1 MLFNSVGFAI
11 FFPVVAIVYFIIER
25 KPTLH
30 RAANIWLLA
39 ASYFYYMCQDARYAL
54 LLFAATVITF
64 AAGHVI
70 GRAGSA
76 HKARIAALVI
86 STAANLSMLFFFKY
100 FNFACSIIGA
110 EPSLKIILP
119 VGISFYIFQSL
130 TYVFDVYR
138 GDTPVEH
145 DFFRYALFVSF
156 FPVLLAGPIE
166 RSKHLL
172 QQFDTP
178 HHFDY
183 ERTRHGLIRML
194 TGYFLKLVIAQ
205 RLAIAVNLIYDNYHD
220 CTGYQLL
227 LGTVLYAFQIYC
239 DFASYSSI
247 AIGCADI
254 LGFSLIENFRQ
265 PFFAVSCSDLWRRW
279 HVSLNSWFRDYLYIP
294 LGGSRVPKWRKY
306 LNVMIV
312 FTTSGLWHGAS
323 WTYIIWGALSGF
335 FQVMGDILKP
345 LRQFVIKKLPLH
357 NGFTHGVHH
366 LLQVLITFCLFSTS
380 LVFFR
385 SPDLKAALM
394 ITGKI
399 FTKFAPESIMSTSLF
414 SLGLGV
420 KNFLFL
426 AVSMLMLLMYDL
438 INEKHKD
445 AAAYIASLKTPFRW
459 GIYYAVTLMIL
470 ASASLGTQ
478 QFIYFKF

>member
-11 FFPVVAIVYFIIER
+11 FFPVVAIIYFLLER
-25 KPTLH
+25 KQELH
-30 RAANIWLLA
+30 RIANFWLLA
-39 ASYFYYMCQDARYAL
+39 SSYFYYMCQDARYAG
-54 LLFAATVITF
+54 LLFAATLITYL
-64 AAGHVI
+64 GGNLI
-70 GRAGSA
+70 GSGKTSRAG
-76 HKARIAALVI
+76 RIAALVI
-86 STAANLSMLFFFKY
+86 SITANLSMLFFFKY
-100 FNFACSIIGA
+100 FNFACSIIGV

-130 TYVFDVYR
+130 TYVFDIYR
-138 GDTPVEH
+138 GDTKPER
-145 DFFRYALFVSF
+145 DFFKYALFVSF

-172 QQFDTP
+172 HQFDEM

-183 ERTRHGLIRML
+183 DRTRHGLIRML
-194 TGYFLKLVIAQ
+194 YGFFLKLVIAQ
-205 RLAIAVNLIYDNYHD
+205 RLAIAVNLIYDHYSD

-247 AIGCADI
+247 AVGCADI

-265 PFFAVSCSDLWRRW
+265 PFLAASCSDLWRRW

-323 WTYIIWGALSGF
+323 WTYIIWGALSGL
-335 FQVMGDILKP
+335 FQVLGEILKP
-345 LRQFVIKKLPLH
+345 LRTAAVKRLPVHNKYTHVI
-357 NGFTHGVHH
+357 HH
-366 LLQVLITFCLFSTS
+366 ILQILITFGLFSTS

-385 SPDLKAALM
+385 SPDLNAALT
-394 ITGKI
+394 ITAKI
-399 FTKFAPESIMSTSLF
+399 FTKFEPASIMSTSLF

-420 KNFLFL
+420 KNFMFL
-426 AVSMLMLLMYDL
+426 AVSMAMLFIYDI
-438 INEKHKD
+438 INEKQKD
-445 AAAYIASLKTPFRW
+445 AAAYIAALKAPLRW
-459 GIYYAVTLMIL
+459 VIYYAAAVMIL
-470 ASASLGTQ
+470 ASASLGSQ